1 MQLFTKDS
9 SQRTEQLFNSIKIYI
24 ERIEKPMN
32 FIDHDAWVET
42 KRRIMVEQDI
52 LQQTD
57 IARKRAIM
65 EEGVEQQL
73 KKQKE
78 NHIKQNQQ
86 AIREEQKEHPKIT
99 KKVKK
104 PLKKGEEVA
113 PFLIFNFIRYF
124 IGLFISTP
132 GDVSAATH
140 AKVAAECSPCGDRSS
155 LSGDAG
161 GSPQRT

>member
-1 MQLFTKDS
+1 MVRRLKAYRDINESQVKEPSVQQFFQELQVQLFTKDS
-9 SQRTEQLFNSIKIYI
+9 SQNSNQLFDSIKIYI

-52 LQQTD
+52 IQQTD

-86 AIREEQKEHPKIT
+86 AIREEQKEQLDQK
-99 KKVKK
+99 
-104 PLKKGEEVA
+104 
-113 PFLIFNFIRYF
+113 
-124 IGLFISTP
+124 S
-132 GDVSAATH
+132 
-140 AKVAAECSPCGDRSS
+140 
-155 LSGDAG
+155 
-161 GSPQRT
+161 